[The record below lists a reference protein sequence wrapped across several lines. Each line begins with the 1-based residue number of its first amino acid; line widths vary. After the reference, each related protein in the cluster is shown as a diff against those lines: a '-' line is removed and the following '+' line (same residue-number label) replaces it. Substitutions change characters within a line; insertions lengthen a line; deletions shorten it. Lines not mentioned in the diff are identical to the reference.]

1 MTNKFVYPVILN
13 YEKDKSGYDYFV
25 SIPDFEGFTQGK
37 DVADAISMA
46 RDYIGNMLIE
56 FEKEGKPFPE
66 SNATKYDLKENDME
80 TLVDI
85 DLTRFKA
92 QSKNVVVKK
101 TLSIPK
107 YLNELGNEAG
117 INFSATL
124 TEALKEKLG
133 V

>member
-1 MTNKFVYPVILN
+1 MKNKFVYPVLLN
-13 YEKDKSGYDYFV
+13 YEKDETGYDYFV
-25 SIPDFEGFTQGK
+25 SIPDFDGFTQGK
-37 DVADAISMA
+37 DMADAISMA

-56 FEKEGKPFPE
+56 LEKQKKPFPKPN
-66 SNATKYDLKENDME
+66 SIKYELKENDKE

-85 DLTRFKA
+85 DLTSFKA
-92 QSKNVVVKK
+92 KSKNIVVKK

-107 YLNELGNEAG
+107 YLNDLGNESG